1 MIKKFNLLI
10 LIIIL
15 TKACSFDTKS
25 GLWTSNEDFK
35 KETISD
41 KKTKV
46 LFQDEKIIEKE
57 FNRNFKIKTP
67 LKNLKRN
74 NSQNTNNEN
83 IFTVKNDLNKIS
95 RYKFSKIKYFYFFEP
110 KLTFNKQNLFFFDKK
125 GTIIKFDNS
134 SKIIWKKN
142 YYNKREKKN

>member
-46 LFQDEKIIEKE
+46 LFLVKLKK
-57 FNRNFKIKTP
+57 FVFKK
-67 LKNLKRN
+67 
-74 NSQNTNNEN
+74 
-83 IFTVKNDLNKIS
+83 
-95 RYKFSKIKYFYFFEP
+95 
-110 KLTFNKQNLFFFDKK
+110 KLA
-125 GTIIKFDNS
+125 G
-134 SKIIWKKN
+134 
-142 YYNKREKKN
+142 